1 MIKIIIIE
9 LQPLI
14 IIKGIFK
21 VLFIRIHLISL
32 ILRKSQKK
40 KNRIKKGSHTKRA
53 TFTFLTKQPLKDAL
67 DWKIRKNLLVKESSI
82 NSLINT
88 IDDFAAKHIIKEYNL
103 IENQYK
109 FEWINGGLN
118 KLKKD
123 FINLILF
130 YF

>member
-1 MIKIIIIE
+1 MPTFGTNTNNHLESFNNNIKISVNHHLHLSASIE
-9 LQPLI
+9 E
-14 IIKGIFK
+14 
-21 VLFIRIHLISL
+21 
-32 ILRKSQKK
+32 ILA
-40 KNRIKKGSHTKRA
+40 I
-53 TFTFLTKQPLKDAL
+53 TFTFLTKQPLKDAR
-67 DWKIRKNLLVKESSI
+67 DWKIRKNLLVKERSI

-88 IDDFAAKHIIKEYNL
+88 IDDFGAKHIIKEYNL